1 MFFPNATNPQG
12 LAIYICAS
20 NNGIPYTVFVVRR
33 ASIILNLLMS
43 AVSPVSHLLCLL
55 VFFVTC
61 SLISRKV
68 PVWVSLLLVLLSN
81 DVEINPGPGHSY
93 RDNFFTFMNWNLNSL
108 SKDNFQ
114 RVQAIEAHNSLFK
127 YDLISV
133 CETSLNSSIEIPDPL
148 LNNYNFLPA
157 NHPDDVTHGGVG
169 LFYKTS
175 LPLKRRED
183 LSFDESIVV
192 ELNFGRKKI
201 FFTVL
206 YRSPS
211 VKGNSPAFNDFLKTI
226 CHFLHRR
233 FQWPFKILVGPRRY
247 YSRRE
252 KYRRSFFCS

>member
-1 MFFPNATNPQG
+1 MLFHFSFDFYPLVAILFKFRRRFSRTYPFF
-12 LAIYICAS
+12 LS
-20 NNGIPYTVFVVRR
+20 
-33 ASIILNLLMS
+33 LNLLTS

-55 VFFVTC
+55 IFFVTC

-68 PVWVSLLLVLLSN
+68 PKWVSLLLVLLSN
-81 DVEINPGPGHSY
+81 DIEMNPGPGHSY
-93 RDNFFTFMNWNLNSL
+93 RENFFTFMNWNLNSL

-114 RVQAIEAHNSLFK
+114 RVQAIEAHNSLFN

-148 LNNYNFLPA
+148 LNDYNFLPA

-192 ELNFGRKKI
+192 ELKLGCKKI

-211 VKGNSPAFNDFLKTI
+211 VKCNSPAFNDFLENFKS
-226 CHFLHRR
+226 LHTN
-233 FQWPFKILVGPRRY
+233 IL
-247 YSRRE
+247 RE
-252 KYRRSFFCS
+252 KPYAIFYTADFNQPTKIHHALIS